1 MTVKMTKREQ
11 RAAEIQGMV
20 CEAVAAVIERDM
32 RGDEQLMKQ
41 VWQSYSSGECKIAAD
56 EIKAIVELI
65 QRRANHIQAMAAKT
79 GDCPYVVHASDCN
92 CRGEA
97 GDR

>member
-11 RAAEIQGMV
+11 RAAEIQVMV
-20 CEAVAAVIERDM
+20 CETVAEVVERDM
-32 RGDEQLMKQ
+32 RGDEQIMKE
-41 VWQSYSSGECKIAAD
+41 VWEKCSAKEYKIA
-56 EIKAIVELI
+56 EKEMQSLVELI
-65 QRRANHIQAMAAKT
+65 QRRVNHIKAMAAKT
-79 GDCPYVVHASDCN
+79 GDCPYAVHASDCN